1 MQMPPPDPDTLF
13 EDLLQDLPPETV
25 AMAREFKAFV
35 RAKKIKTP
43 QQLLRVVFLY
53 CGVDKSLRETAAD
66 FTLLY
71 ESITDSSIAER
82 LAACRPWVQAVLAK
96 MLHTHAVATLPAP
109 WRFLVIDGSH
119 VQGPGAQGTQYRLH
133 ICMDLVQL
141 QFVSISLTDQHTGES
156 LVHFP
161 LGPGDI
167 ALADRGYAY
176 ATPIVETVKKQADVI
191 LRMSPAHL
199 PVYDS
204 DGQRVDLAQRLHEQP
219 WETSRTIE
227 VCVQEP
233 AGTRAVRGY
242 VHAYRLAE
250 EQANQARQRIR
261 AQSRKKGR
269 TPKDTT
275 LFWAGW
281 VLVFTTV
288 APSLLRAETISA
300 LYRVRW
306 QIEIAIKRWKSVL
319 DVGKLRAKEGS
330 PLAEIWLL
338 GKLLYALVVERRA
351 RRRLGADW
359 SRLDRERRGTFWRV
373 WKLIQDEVGVHI
385 LGVEAWR
392 EEGWEA
398 CVKVIMERPRRR
410 KLQRL
415 PDEVIDMYH
424 GLLISGQEELREAA

>member
-1 MQMPPPDPDTLF
+1 MQMPPADPDTLF
-13 EDLLQDLPPETV
+13 EELLQDLPPETT

-35 RAKKIKTP
+35 RAKKVKTP

-53 CGVDKSLRETAAD
+53 CGLDKSLRDTAAD

-96 MLHTHAVATLPAP
+96 MLHTNAVTTLPAP

-141 QFVSISLTDQHTGES
+141 QFVALTVTDQHTGES
-156 LVHFP
+156 LGHFP

-167 ALADRGYAY
+167 ALADRGYGY
-176 ATPIVETVKKQADVI
+176 ALPIVETVRKQADVI

-199 PVYDS
+199 PVYDG
-204 DGQRVDLAQRLHEQP
+204 DGQRVDLRPVLREQP
-219 WETSRTIE
+219 WATSRTI
-227 VCVQEP
+227 
-233 AGTRAVRGY
+233 AVRIQAPASAEAVCGY
-242 VHAYRLAE
+242 VHAYRLSE
-250 EQANQARQRIR
+250 EQANTARHRIQV
-261 AQSRKKGR
+261 QSRKKGR
-269 TPKDTT
+269 TPKDAT

-319 DVGKLRAKEGS
+319 DVGQLRAKEGS
-330 PLAEIWLL
+330 PLAEVWLL

-359 SRLDRERRGTFWRV
+359 TRLDGERRGTFWRV
-373 WKLIQDEVGVHI
+373 WKLIQDEVRGHI
-385 LGVEAWR
+385 LGVGAWR
-392 EEGWEA
+392 EESWAA
-398 CVKVIMERPRRR
+398 CMRVIMERPRRR
-410 KLQRL
+410 QLQCL
-415 PDEVIDMYH
+415 PDDVIDVYH
-424 GLLISGQEELREAA
+424 DLPRSDQEELGEAA

>member
-1 MQMPPPDPDTLF
+1 MQMPPADPDTLF
-13 EDLLQDLPPETV
+13 EDLLQDLPPETT

-35 RAKKIKTP
+35 RAKKVKTP

-53 CGVDKSLRETAAD
+53 CGMDKSLRETAAD

-82 LAACRPWVQAVLAK
+82 LAACRPWIQAVLAK
-96 MLHTHAVATLPAP
+96 MLHTNAVATLPAP

-141 QFVSISLTDQHTGES
+141 QFVAITVTDQHTGES
-156 LVHFP
+156 LGHFP

-167 ALADRGYAY
+167 ALADRGYGY
-176 ATPIVETVKKQADVI
+176 AMPIVETVKKQAAVI
-191 LRMSPAHL
+191 LRMSPTHL

-204 DGQRVDLAQRLHEQP
+204 DGQRVDLMHVLREQP
-219 WETSRTIE
+219 WETSRTIT
-227 VCVQEP
+227 VRIQAP
-233 AGTRAVRGY
+233 ASTEAVYGY
-242 VHAYRLAE
+242 VHAYRLSE
-250 EQANQARQRIR
+250 EQANTARQRLY

-269 TPKDTT
+269 MPKAAT

-288 APSLLRAETISA
+288 APALLRAETIIA

-319 DVGKLRAKEGS
+319 QVGQLRAKEGS
-330 PLAEIWLL
+330 PLAEVWLL
-338 GKLLYALVVERRA
+338 GKLLYALLVERRA

-359 SRLDRERRGTFWRV
+359 SRLDGARRGTFWRV
-373 WKLIQDEVGVHI
+373 WKLIQDEVSVHI
-385 LGVEAWR
+385 LGVEAWH
-392 EEGWEA
+392 EAGWAA

-410 KLQRL
+410 QLQCL
-415 PDEVIDMYH
+415 PDEVIDVYH
-424 GLLISGQEELREAA
+424 DLPTSAQEELGEAA

>member
-1 MQMPPPDPDTLF
+1 MQMPPADPDTLF
-13 EDLLQDLPPETV
+13 DDLLQDLPSETI

-35 RAKKIKTP
+35 RARKVKTP

-53 CGVDKSLRETAAD
+53 CGLDKSLRETAAD

-82 LAACRPWVQAVLAK
+82 LAACRPWVQAVLAQ
-96 MLHTHAVATLPAP
+96 MLQTNAVATLPAP

-141 QFVSISLTDQHTGES
+141 QFVAITVTDQHTGES
-156 LVHFP
+156 LGHFP

-176 ATPIVETVKKQADVI
+176 ATPIVETVKKQAEVI
-191 LRMSPAHL
+191 VRMSPAHL
-199 PVYDS
+199 PVYGS
-204 DGQRVDLAQRLHEQP
+204 DGQRIEIMPVLRKQP
-219 WETSRTIE
+219 WETHHTID
-227 VCVQEP
+227 VCVQAP
-233 AGTRAVRGY
+233 AKLGEVRGY
-242 VHAYRLAE
+242 IHAYRLSE
-250 EQANQARQRIR
+250 EQANVARQRIR
-261 AQSRKKGR
+261 VQSRKKGR

-288 APSLLRAETISA
+288 APALLCAQTISA

-319 DVGKLRAKEGS
+319 DVGQLRAKEGS
-330 PLAEIWLL
+330 PLAEVWLL
-338 GKLLYALVVERRA
+338 GKLLYAVVVERRA
-351 RRRLGADW
+351 RRRLGAEW
-359 SRLDRERRGTFWRV
+359 SRLDGERRGTFWRV
-373 WKLIQDEVGVHI
+373 WKLSQDEVSVHI
-385 LGVEAWR
+385 LGVAAWR
-392 EEGWEA
+392 EEGWDA

-410 KLQRL
+410 KLQCL
-415 PDEVIDMYH
+415 PNDVIDVYH
-424 GLLISGQEELREAA
+424 SLPSRDQEALREAA

>member
-1 MQMPPPDPDTLF
+1 MQMPPADPDTLF
-13 EDLLQDLPPETV
+13 EELLQDLPPETT

-35 RAKKIKTP
+35 RAKKVKTP

-53 CGVDKSLRETAAD
+53 CGLDKSLRETAAD

-96 MLHTHAVATLPAP
+96 ILHTNAVTTLPAP

-133 ICMDLVQL
+133 ICMDLVQF
-141 QFVSISLTDQHTGES
+141 QFVAITVTDQHTGES
-156 LVHFP
+156 LEHFP

-167 ALADRGYAY
+167 ALADRGYGY
-176 ATPIVETVKKQADVI
+176 AAPIVETVKKQANVI

-199 PVYDS
+199 PIYDG
-204 DGQRVDLAQRLHEQP
+204 DGQRVDLRHVLREQP
-219 WETSRTIE
+219 WETSHTI
-227 VCVQEP
+227 
-233 AGTRAVRGY
+233 AVRIQAPASAEAVCGY
-242 VHAYRLAE
+242 VHAYRLSE
-250 EQANQARQRIR
+250 EQANTARHRIQV
-261 AQSRKKGR
+261 QSRKKGR
-269 TPKDTT
+269 TPKDAT

-319 DVGKLRAKEGS
+319 DVGQLRAKEGS
-330 PLAEIWLL
+330 PLAAVWLL

-359 SRLDRERRGTFWRV
+359 TRLDGERHGTFWRV
-373 WKLIQDEVGVHI
+373 WKLIQDEVSVHI

-392 EEGWEA
+392 EEGWAA
-398 CVKVIMERPRRR
+398 CMRVLLERPRRR
-410 KLQRL
+410 KLQCL
-415 PDEVIDMYH
+415 PDDVIDVYH
-424 GLLISGQEELREAA
+424 NLPTNDQEELREAA

>member
-1 MQMPPPDPDTLF
+1 
-13 EDLLQDLPPETV
+13 
-25 AMAREFKAFV
+25 MAREFKAFV
-35 RAKKIKTP
+35 RAKKVKTP

-71 ESITDSSIAER
+71 ASITDSSIAER

-96 MLHTHAVATLPAP
+96 MLHTKVVDTLPAP

-141 QFVSISLTDQHTGES
+141 QFVAITVTDQHTGES

-167 ALADRGYAY
+167 ALADRGYGY
-176 ATPIVETVKKQADVI
+176 ATPIVETVRKQADVI
-191 LRMSPAHL
+191 VRMSPAHL

-204 DGQRVDLAQRLHEQP
+204 DGQRVDLMHVLREQP
-219 WETSRTIE
+219 WETNRTI
-227 VCVQEP
+227 
-233 AGTRAVRGY
+233 AVRVQAPTSSEAVHGY
-242 VHAYRLAE
+242 VHAYRLSEA
-250 EQANQARQRIR
+250 QANTARQRIR
-261 AQSRKKGR
+261 AQSRKKSR
-269 TPKDTT
+269 TPKATT

-288 APSLLRAETISA
+288 VPSRLRAETISA

-319 DVGKLRAKEGS
+319 DVDRLRAKEGS
-330 PLAEIWLL
+330 PLAEVWLL

-359 SRLDRERRGTFWRV
+359 SRLDGVRRGTFWRV
-373 WKLIQDEVGVHI
+373 WTLIQDEVSVHI
-385 LGVEAWR
+385 LGVDAWR

-398 CVKVIMERPRRR
+398 CMKVIMERPRRR

-415 PDEVIDMYH
+415 PDAVIAMYH
-424 GLLISGQEELREAA
+424 GLPTSDQEELGEAA

>member
-1 MQMPPPDPDTLF
+1 MQMPPIDPDTLF
-13 EDLLQDLPPETV
+13 ADLLQDLPPETI

-35 RAKKIKTP
+35 RAKKVKTP

-53 CGVDKSLRETAAD
+53 CGVDKSLRETAAN

-82 LAACRPWVQAVLAK
+82 LAACRPWVHAVLAN
-96 MLHTHAVATLPAP
+96 MLHTNAITTLPTP

-141 QFVSISLTDQHTGES
+141 QFVSITVTDQHTGES

-176 ATPIVETVKKQADVI
+176 ATPIVETVRKQAAVI

-199 PVYDS
+199 PVYTS
-204 DGQRVDLAQRLHEQP
+204 DGQRVDLMQVLREQP
-219 WETSRTIE
+219 GATSRSI
-227 VCVQEP
+227 
-233 AGTRAVRGY
+233 AVRVQAPRLGEVRGH
-242 VHAYRLAE
+242 VHAYRLSE
-250 EQANQARQRIR
+250 EQANIARQRVR
-261 AQSRKKGR
+261 TQSRKKGR
-269 TPKDTT
+269 TPKATT

-288 APSLLRAETISA
+288 APSLLGAKTISA

-319 DVGKLRAKEGS
+319 DVGKLRAREGS
-330 PLAEIWLL
+330 PLAEVWLL
-338 GKLLYALVVERRA
+338 GKLLYAAVVERRA
-351 RRRLGADW
+351 RRKFSADW
-359 SRLDRERRGTFWRV
+359 SRLDEERRGTCWRV
-373 WKLIQDEVGVHI
+373 WKLMQDEVGVHV

-398 CVKVIMERPRRR
+398 CMKVIMERPRRR
-410 KLQRL
+410 KLQHL
-415 PDEVIDMYH
+415 PDDVIDMYH
-424 GLLISGQEELREAA
+424 DLPTSDPEELGEAA

>member
-1 MQMPPPDPDTLF
+1 MQMPPADPDTLF
-13 EDLLQDLPPETV
+13 AALLQDLPPETT

-35 RAKKIKTP
+35 RAKKVKTP
-43 QQLLRVVFLY
+43 QQLLQVVFLY

-96 MLHTHAVATLPAP
+96 MLHTNAVATLPAP

-141 QFVSISLTDQHTGES
+141 QFVAITVTDQYTGES
-156 LVHFP
+156 LGHFP

-167 ALADRGYAY
+167 ALADRGYGY
-176 ATPIVETVKKQADVI
+176 ATPIVETVRKQADVI

-199 PVYDS
+199 PVYDG
-204 DGQRVDLAQRLHEQP
+204 DGQRVDLMHVLRAQP
-219 WETSRTIE
+219 WETSRTIA
-227 VCVQEP
+227 VRVQAP
-233 AGTRAVRGY
+233 AGAEAVWGY
-242 VHAYRLAE
+242 VHAYRLSE
-250 EQANQARQRIR
+250 EQANTARQRIYT
-261 AQSRKKGR
+261 QSRKKGR
-269 TPKDTT
+269 TPKETT

-288 APSLLRAETISA
+288 APSLLRAETIIA

-319 DVGKLRAKEGS
+319 DVGQLRAKEGS
-330 PLAEIWLL
+330 PLAEVWLL
-338 GKLLYALVVERRA
+338 GKLLYAMVVERRA
-351 RRRLGADW
+351 RQRLGADW
-359 SRLDRERRGTFWRV
+359 SRLDGERRGTFWRV
-373 WKLIQDEVGVHI
+373 WKLLQEEVRVHI

-392 EEGWEA
+392 TDGWAA
-398 CVKVIMERPRRR
+398 CLKVIMERPRRR
-410 KLQRL
+410 RLQRL
-415 PDEVIDMYH
+415 PDDVIDVYH
-424 GLLISGQEELREAA
+424 GLPSSDPEEHQEAA